1 MSSKLWQYF
10 FQDDVEGFRRFLETA
25 RSAQGQKS
33 GGVNATPK
41 LGSPAVGTVL
51 GSSPNTLSKSAKT
64 TGPSP
69 RAALPEKGHA
79 APGNG
84 SALTRASINV
94 RDRYGRTLLH
104 HIASSQKVSAI
115 DFAAYLLEISN
126 VDIYAQDLENGWTSL
141 HRALYSGNVAIA
153 QALMERDVRD
163 VIDFS
168 NHAASNHRSGDLI
181 KIKDWEGNSPFDLYG
196 TTITYRDIK
205 QDSFTRSNEDMDDDS
220 SQSSSDDDQAP
231 GDGDSTSVVKSR
243 VNLGGDEVLTFG
255 SNKNLSLGLGD
266 QDDRQFPER
275 VTLTRPEHLLSRFY
289 SERETLFSAEEDSD
303 LHTFADEDDSADELP
318 AVIRTRPIIFQ
329 DIFMSKLHTAILT
342 NDPESNLF
350 MCGFGPGGR
359 LGTGDE
365 ATRFK
370 FVCIESGALSGKKIA
385 TVALGQDHSIAIS
398 EEGEVF
404 SWGSNKFGQ
413 LGYNIPRADQKKDN
427 PIQTTPRQIFNP
439 FKRETI
445 LGAAA
450 SSIHSVVFSTAGLYT
465 FGKNEGQLGL
475 VDADARSL
483 GTQIVPRRVAVS
495 LFSAPIATVSAID
508 RATTCLLENSDV
520 WVFTH
525 YGYSKIIFPL
535 DDTSSFIKNSFMIT
549 RYQSAV
555 NRITKITSGGS
566 TICAMSSFGEV
577 YTVNVNNKVD
587 TSSTAASTTNPAKIR
602 NALPKPSRVWSIKK
616 SHMAVRDVDVGQDGS
631 IIICTDSGSAWR
643 KEKRAKIKDTASNAS
658 SGSRSKDY
666 KFVRVP
672 GLSRVVAVRSN
683 AFGAYAVAQRDCDVT
698 KKQIQIDSQ
707 MLWDDIFPLLP
718 FKDLKYTPE
727 ADEEPSAEDRPTA
740 LSRKIATIKAAVLQL
755 SKVESTVRELLE
767 SSNAVDGSS
776 CTIWISSTV
785 SDVRI
790 PVHEFV
796 LTGRS
801 SVLRQALAE
810 CRRSYYYSIPD
821 VLAVEYGKDG
831 QIQIQF
837 QGSDFLSILNLVF
850 YIYTDSVLDVW
861 HQARHSTVNAF
872 RYRQIRTEVMKIA
885 VALELKNLERAARI
899 MIEPTKHLHL
909 DMEYAIRDPIFFDS
923 GDLLLELDGS
933 SVKVHS
939 ELMAQRCP
947 FFEGLFH
954 GRSGGRWLS
963 GRRELATDIS
973 DTIDIDLKHI
983 DPDIFHFVLRHIY
996 ADTGDELF
1004 ENVKAANL
1012 DDFIDIVLDVMSVA
1026 NELMIDRLA
1035 QICQKILGR
1044 FGTFY
1049 RLKCLSPV
1057 CR

>member
-10 FQDDVEGFRRFLETA
+10 SQDDVESFRRFLEIA
-25 RSAQGQKS
+25 RSAQGQKP
-33 GGVNATPK
+33 GGGIAAPK
-41 LGSPAVGTVL
+41 LGSPAIGTAL
-51 GSSPNTLSKSAKT
+51 GSSPNTLLKSAKT
-64 TGPSP
+64 AGLSP
-69 RAALPEKGHA
+69 RAALPDKGHSS
-79 APGNG
+79 PGNG
-84 SALTRASINV
+84 VALTRAAINV
-94 RDRYGRTLLH
+94 KDQYGRTLLH
-104 HIASSQKVSAI
+104 HISSSQKETAI
-115 DFAAYLLEISN
+115 DFATALLEIPN

-153 QALMERDVRD
+153 QALVQRDVRD

-168 NHAASNHRSGDLI
+168 NPGGANHRSGDLI
-181 KIKDWEGNSPFDLYG
+181 KIKDSEGNSPFDLYG

-205 QDSFTRSNEDMDDDS
+205 QDSHARSNGDADDNS
-220 SQSSSDDDQAP
+220 SESSSDDDQVP
-231 GDGDSTSVVKSR
+231 GDGDSGSVVKSR
-243 VNLGGDEVLTFG
+243 VNLSGDDVFTFG

-275 VTLTRPEHLLSRFY
+275 VTLTRPEHLLHRFY
-289 SERETLFSAEEDSD
+289 RERETLFPTQEDSD
-303 LHTFADEDDSADELP
+303 LHTGAEEDDAAEELP
-318 AVIRTRPIIFQ
+318 AVVRNKPIIFQ

-365 ATRFK
+365 ATRFR
-370 FVCIESGALSGKKIA
+370 FVCIETGALSGKRIA

-398 EEGEVF
+398 EQGEVF

-413 LGYNIPRADQKKDN
+413 LGYNLPRADQKKDT
-427 PIQTTPRQIFNP
+427 PIQATPRQIYNP

-450 SSIHSVVFSTAGLYT
+450 SSIHSVVFSAAGLYT

-495 LFSAPIATVSAID
+495 LFSAPIAMVSAID

-525 YGYSKIIFPL
+525 YGYSKLIFPL
-535 DDTSSFIKNSFMIT
+535 DDTSSLIKNSFMIT

-643 KEKRAKIKDTASNAS
+643 KEKRAKIKDTISNAS
-658 SGSRSKDY
+658 AGSRPKDY

-672 GLSRVVAVRSN
+672 GLAGVVAVRSN
-683 AFGAYAVAQRDCDVT
+683 AFGAYAVAQRDYDVT
-698 KKQIQIDSQ
+698 KKQIQVDNQ
-707 MLWDDIFPLLP
+707 MLWSDIFPLLP
-718 FKDLKYTPE
+718 FKGLKYTATE
-727 ADEEPSAEDRPTA
+727 ASEEPYDEDGPIAPLQEIARIKYA
-740 LSRKIATIKAAVLQL
+740 AIRLSD
-755 SKVESTVRELLE
+755 VESAVQELLE
-767 SSNAVDGSS
+767 SPNAIDESS
-776 CTIWISSTV
+776 CTVWISSTV

-790 PVHEFV
+790 PVHEFI

-801 SVLRQALAE
+801 AALRQALVE
-810 CRRSYYYSIPD
+810 CRRSYYYTVPD

-837 QGSDFLSILNLVF
+837 QGVDFLSILNLVF
-850 YIYTDSVLDVW
+850 YLYTDSVLDVW
-861 HQARHSTVNAF
+861 HYARHSTVNSF
-872 RYRQIRTEVMKIA
+872 RYRQVRTEVMKMA
-885 VALELKNLERAARI
+885 VALELRKLERAARV
-899 MIEPTKHLHL
+899 MIEPAKCLHL
-909 DMEYAIRDPIFFDS
+909 DMEHAIRDPTFFDN

-939 ELMAQRCP
+939 EIMAQRCP

-963 GRRELATDIS
+963 ARRELSTDIS
-973 DTIDIDLKHI
+973 DAIDIDLKHI
-983 DPDIFHFVLRHIY
+983 DPNIFYFVLRHIY

-1004 ENVKAANL
+1004 ENVKTANL
-1012 DDFIDIVLDVMSVA
+1012 DDFIDLVLDVMSVA

-1035 QICQKILGR
+1035 QICQKVLGR
-1044 FGTFY
+1044 FGKFLHSNICCY
-1049 RLKCLSPV
+1049 L
-1057 CR
+1057 